1 MYIYSF
7 SDAENG
13 TFDKGTS
20 IYDPS
25 KNIIFYDMF
34 EDFDMT
40 PDFPERSI
48 NFYYSV
54 VVYKLHRPVWTIFSL
69 QFLREKH

>member
-1 MYIYSF
+1 VYIYSF

-25 KNIIFYDMF
+25 KNIIFYDMD
-34 EDFDMT
+34 ENLAMT
-40 PDFPERSI
+40 PDFPERSVIFITLLLFI
-48 NFYYSV
+48 NCIDKFG
-54 VVYKLHRPVWTIFSL
+54 LF
-69 QFLREKH
+69 FLYNS

>member
-1 MYIYSF
+1 
-7 SDAENG
+7 
-13 TFDKGTS
+13 
-20 IYDPS
+20 
-25 KNIIFYDMF
+25 MF

-54 VVYKLHRPVWTIFSL
+54 VAYKLHRQVWTIFSL